1 MPLLYFTSHFLKLKG
16 KSSTCINCG
25 HSIVSPP
32 LCPHSGFFFF
42 FFRRERKR
50 KDELWQLVVLFLAD
64 LRFFSCVSNKGKE
77 YRKCCRMVQQQRP
90 YFEGIQ
96 YTIVSSFYLLLINSH
111 SHKYNPILLSFG
123 NPMPMPPKSKSIL
136 QEDHKTTTSS
146 SSLLPLKETFFT
158 LIFLLSHHTQ
168 FTAC

>member
-1 MPLLYFTSHFLKLKG
+1 MNYDSWLFCFWQISD
-16 KSSTCINCG
+16 SSA
-25 HSIVSPP
+25 VSPTKAKNI
-32 LCPHSGFFFF
+32 
-42 FFRRERKR
+42 ENVA
-50 KDELWQLVVLFLAD
+50 EW
-64 LRFFSCVSNKGKE
+64 SNNNAPTSKV
-77 YRKCCRMVQQQRP
+77 YNT
-90 YFEGIQ
+90 
-96 YTIVSSFYLLLINSH
+96 TIVSSFYLLLINSH

-146 SSLLPLKETFFT
+146 SSSSLLPLKETFFT